1 MVAESW
7 QNARLMAEY
16 GPTKRQQEASMGQ
29 PRQTVAEVQANL
41 CELLDWQF
49 AERNDQA
56 VAQALQ
62 NGQGVDA
69 VYGLDDAGLV
79 DGFFA
84 FLDAAGIQTHWQT
97 LTIAGVRH
105 LFVPVLA
112 FVLLYGTRLLF
123 GIESSNALPALLFS
137 NMAVMT
143 LIGFNAHQ
151 VADGLSHRG
160 AKQRTAASEYTLM
173 DPQTL
178 THAICKISADALQD
192 LFNGTIQALAAFG
205 VFMAEVMV
213 AVDGTRVVTAPT
225 FQGCGKLRVTERQ
238 RNRQGVQVEIVKF
251 LFGWRLIALL
261 DLRTLIPLAIKIVQ
275 IQEHEA
281 PYLVALVQ
289 QAQANLAPHSRISR
303 LVSDRAYVDGAS
315 LYALHALGITFVVI
329 AKSNMAVRAVAL
341 AEQAG
346 TPIYERCET
355 VRHGYGRTATTE
367 VWVSRVRMVA
377 DLRHWDAFRPPVKA
391 GQRLR
396 WEQRPVLSAVIINQW
411 RNRTPEPDGE
421 RVYLTNAV
429 VSDPW
434 TVVDGYDDRSWIE
447 NGLFRNSK
455 QFWRL
460 TRWFPQKTEAGV
472 HSHLTFVVMMLAVAT
487 AYRLWDKAQA
497 GGVVAAPDHQIT
509 QVGHTVID
517 AQTGEVRVTPEPKLA
532 RRTHLASR
540 MEEIAT
546 SLAQPTEPVWSHE
559 QLEGEGPL
567 RWRRRLRRVNR
578 DLVIVFVGQHYGI
591 FHASELLV
599 LSGVPVRELPPHLG
613 SREDV
618 LRRYGCLPVA

>member
-1 MVAESW
+1 
-7 QNARLMAEY
+7 
-16 GPTKRQQEASMGQ
+16 MGRH
-29 PRQTVAEVQANL
+29 RQTTEEVQANL
-41 CELLDWQF
+41 RELLDWQF

-62 NGQGVDA
+62 SGQGVDA
-69 VYGLDDAGLV
+69 VYGLDEAGLL

-84 FLDAAGIQTHWQT
+84 FVDESGIKAHWQT
-97 LTIAGVRH
+97 LTMAGVRH
-105 LFVPVLA
+105 LLVPVIM
-112 FVLLYGTRLLF
+112 FVLLYGTRVLF

-137 NMAVMT
+137 NVAAMT
-143 LIGFNAHQ
+143 LIGFNAQQ
-151 VADGLSHRG
+151 VSEGLSKRG
-160 AKQRTAASEYTLM
+160 AQQRTAASEYTLM

-178 THAICKISADALQD
+178 AQAICKMSASALQD
-192 LFNGTIQALAAFG
+192 LFNGTIRALAAFG

-213 AVDGTRVVTAPT
+213 AVDGTRVVTPPT
-225 FQGCGKLRVTERQ
+225 FQGRGKLSVTERQ
-238 RNRQGVQVEIVKF
+238 RNRQGAQVEVVKF

-261 DLRTLIPLAIKIVQ
+261 DLRTLIPLAIRIVQ

-289 QAQANLAPHSRISR
+289 QAQANLAPHSRISQ
-303 LVSDRAYVDGAS
+303 LVLDRAYVDGAS
-315 LYALHALGITFVVI
+315 LYALHELGITFVVI
-329 AKSNMAVRAVAL
+329 AKANMAIRAVAL

-346 TPIYERCET
+346 TPLYERTET
-355 VRHGYGRTATTE
+355 VRRGHGREATTE
-367 VWVSRVRMVA
+367 VWVSRVRMVT
-377 DLRHWDAFRPPVKA
+377 DLRHWDAFRPPVDA
-391 GQRLR
+391 ERPLR
-396 WEQRPVLSAVIINQW
+396 WAQRPVLHAVIVNLW
-411 RNRTPEPDGE
+411 RNRAPEPDGE
-421 RVYLTNAV
+421 RVYLTNAA

-472 HSHLTFVVMMLAVAT
+472 HSHLTFVVMMVAVAT

-497 GGVVAAPDHQIT
+497 GAVAEAPDHQIS
-509 QVGHTVID
+509 QVVHKVID
-517 AQTGEVRVTPEPKLA
+517 AETGVVSVTPEPKRT

-540 MEEIAT
+540 MEEIYT
-546 SLAQPTEPVWSHE
+546 PPAQPTVPVWGHE
-559 QLEGEGPL
+559 QLEGQGPL
-567 RWRRRLRRVNR
+567 RWRRRLRRENR
-578 DLVIVFVGQHYGI
+578 DQVIVFVGHQYGV

-613 SREDV
+613 SRVDV
-618 LRRYGCLPVA
+618 LRRYGCLPDA

>member
-1 MVAESW
+1 
-7 QNARLMAEY
+7 
-16 GPTKRQQEASMGQ
+16 MGQ
-29 PRQTVAEVQANL
+29 PRQTAEEVHANL
-41 CELLDWQF
+41 RELLDWQF

-56 VAQALQ
+56 VAQALHS
-62 NGQGVDA
+62 GVGVDA
-69 VYGLDDAGLV
+69 VYGLDEAGLL

-84 FLDAAGIQTHWQT
+84 FLTECGIQAHWQT

-123 GIESSNALPALLFS
+123 GIASSNALPALLFS
-137 NMAVMT
+137 NVAAMT
-143 LIGFNAHQ
+143 LIGFNAQQ
-151 VADGLSHRG
+151 VAEGMSTRG

-178 THAICKISADALQD
+178 ANAICKISAPALQD
-192 LFNGTIQALAAFG
+192 LFNGTIRALAAFG

-261 DLRTLIPLAIKIVQ
+261 DLRTLIPLAIRIVQ
-275 IQEHEA
+275 IQAHEA

-303 LVSDRAYVDGAS
+303 LVIDRAYVDGAS
-315 LYALHALGITFVVI
+315 LYALHELGITFVVI
-329 AKSNMAVRAVAL
+329 AKAHMAVRAVAL

-346 TPIYERCET
+346 TPIYERRET
-355 VRHGYGRTATTE
+355 VRRGHGREATTE

-377 DLRHWDAFRPPVKA
+377 DLRHWEAFRPPVEA
-391 GQRLR
+391 ERPLR
-396 WEQRPVLSAVIINQW
+396 WAQRPVLHAVIINLW
-411 RNRTPEPDGE
+411 RNRAPEPDGE
-421 RVYLTNAV
+421 RVYLTNAA

-472 HSHLTFVVMMLAVAT
+472 HSHLTFVVMVLAVAT
-487 AYRLWDKAQA
+487 AYRLWDQAQA
-497 GGVVAAPDHQIT
+497 GEVVTAPDHQIA
-509 QVGHTVID
+509 QVVHTVID
-517 AQTGEVRVTPEPKLA
+517 DQTGEVSVVPEPKRTL
-532 RRTHLASR
+532 RTHLASR
-540 MEEIAT
+540 MEEIYTPPAK
-546 SLAQPTEPVWSHE
+546 PTGPVWSHE
-559 QLEGEGPL
+559 QLEGQGPL
-567 RWRRRLRRVNR
+567 RWQRRLRRENR
-578 DLVIVFVGQHYGI
+578 DKVIVFVGHQYGI

-613 SREDV
+613 SRDDI
-618 LRRYGCLPVA
+618 LHRYGRLPEA

>member
-1 MVAESW
+1 
-7 QNARLMAEY
+7 
-16 GPTKRQQEASMGQ
+16 MGRH
-29 PRQTVAEVQANL
+29 RQTTGEVQANL
-41 CELLDWQF
+41 RELLDWQF

-62 NGQGVDA
+62 SGQGVDA
-69 VYGLDDAGLV
+69 VYGLDEAGLL

-84 FLDAAGIQTHWQT
+84 FMDESGIKAHWQT
-97 LTIAGVRH
+97 LTIAGIRH
-105 LFVPVLA
+105 LLVPVIM
-112 FVLLYGTRLLF
+112 FVLLYGTRVLF

-137 NMAVMT
+137 NVAAMT
-143 LIGFNAHQ
+143 LIGFNAQQ
-151 VADGLSHRG
+151 VSEGLSKRG
-160 AKQRTAASEYTLM
+160 AQQRTAASEYTLM

-178 THAICKISADALQD
+178 AQAICKMSASALQD
-192 LFNGTIQALAAFG
+192 LFNGTIRALAAFG

-213 AVDGTRVVTAPT
+213 AVDGTRVVTPPT
-225 FQGCGKLRVTERQ
+225 FQGRGKLSVTERH
-238 RNRQGVQVEIVKF
+238 RNRQGAQVEVVKF

-261 DLRTLIPLAIKIVQ
+261 DLRTLIPLAIRIVQ

-289 QAQANLAPHSRISR
+289 QAQANLAPHSRISQ
-303 LVSDRAYVDGAS
+303 LVLDRAYVDGAS
-315 LYALHALGITFVVI
+315 LYALHELGITFVVI
-329 AKSNMAVRAVAL
+329 AKANMAIRAAAL

-346 TPIYERCET
+346 TPIYERTET
-355 VRHGYGRTATTE
+355 VRRGHGREATTE

-377 DLRHWDAFRPPVKA
+377 DLRHWDAFRPPVDA
-391 GQRLR
+391 ERPLR
-396 WEQRPVLSAVIINQW
+396 WAQRPVLHAVIVNLW

-421 RVYLTNAV
+421 RVYLTNAA

-434 TVVDGYDDRSWIE
+434 VVVDGYDDRSWIE

-472 HSHLTFVVMMLAVAT
+472 HSHLTFVVLMLAVAT

-497 GGVVAAPDHQIT
+497 GAVVEAPDHQIS
-509 QVGHTVID
+509 QVAHKVID
-517 AQTGEVRVTPEPKLA
+517 AETGVVSVTPEPKRT

-540 MEEIAT
+540 MEEIYT
-546 SLAQPTEPVWSHE
+546 PPAQPTVPVWGHE
-559 QLEGEGPL
+559 QLEGQGPL
-567 RWRRRLRRVNR
+567 RWRRRLRRENR
-578 DLVIVFVGQHYGI
+578 DQVIVFVGHQYGV

-613 SREDV
+613 SRVDI
-618 LRRYGCLPVA
+618 LRRYGCLPDA

>member
-1 MVAESW
+1 
-7 QNARLMAEY
+7 
-16 GPTKRQQEASMGQ
+16 MGRH
-29 PRQTVAEVQANL
+29 RQTTEEAQANL
-41 CELLDWQF
+41 RELLDWQF

-62 NGQGVDA
+62 SGQGVDA
-69 VYGLDDAGLV
+69 VYGLDEAGLL

-84 FLDAAGIQTHWQT
+84 FVDESGIKAHWQT
-97 LTIAGVRH
+97 LTIAGIRH
-105 LFVPVLA
+105 LLVPVIM
-112 FVLLYGTRLLF
+112 FVLLYGTRVLF

-137 NMAVMT
+137 NVAAMT
-143 LIGFNAHQ
+143 LIGFNAQQ
-151 VADGLSHRG
+151 VSEGLSKRG
-160 AKQRTAASEYTLM
+160 AQQRTTASEYTLM

-178 THAICKISADALQD
+178 AQAICKMSASALQD
-192 LFNGTIQALAAFG
+192 LFNGTIRALAAFG

-213 AVDGTRVVTAPT
+213 AVDGTRVVTPPT
-225 FQGCGKLRVTERQ
+225 FQGRGKLSVTERQ
-238 RNRQGVQVEIVKF
+238 RNRQGAQVEVVKF

-261 DLRTLIPLAIKIVQ
+261 DLRTLIPLAIRIVQ

-289 QAQANLAPHSRISR
+289 QAQANLAPHSRISQ
-303 LVSDRAYVDGAS
+303 LVLDRAYVDGAS
-315 LYALHALGITFVVI
+315 LYALHELGITFVVI

-346 TPIYERCET
+346 TPIYERTET
-355 VRHGYGRTATTE
+355 VRRGHGREATTE

-377 DLRHWDAFRPPVKA
+377 DLRHWDAFRPPVDA
-391 GQRLR
+391 ERPLR
-396 WEQRPVLSAVIINQW
+396 WAQRPVLHAVIVNLW

-421 RVYLTNAV
+421 RVYLTNAA

-434 TVVDGYDDRSWIE
+434 VVVDGYDDRSWIE

-472 HSHLTFVVMMLAVAT
+472 HSHLTFVVLMLAVAT

-497 GGVVAAPDHQIT
+497 GAVVEAPDYQIS
-509 QVGHTVID
+509 QVVHKVID
-517 AQTGEVRVTPEPKLA
+517 AETGVISVTPEPKRT

-540 MEEIAT
+540 MEELYT
-546 SLAQPTEPVWSHE
+546 PPAQPTVPVWGHE
-559 QLEGEGPL
+559 QLEGQGPL
-567 RWRRRLRRVNR
+567 RWRRRLRRENR
-578 DLVIVFVGQHYGI
+578 DQVIVFVGHQYGV

-599 LSGVPVRELPPHLG
+599 LSGVPVQELPPHLG
-613 SREDV
+613 SRVDI
-618 LRRYGCLPVA
+618 LRRYGCLPAA

>member
-1 MVAESW
+1 
-7 QNARLMAEY
+7 
-16 GPTKRQQEASMGQ
+16 MGQ
-29 PRQTVAEVQANL
+29 PRQTAEEVHANL

-62 NGQGVDA
+62 SGQGVDA
-69 VYGLDDAGLV
+69 VYGLDDAGLL

-84 FLDAAGIQTHWQT
+84 FLEASGIKTHWQT

-105 LFVPVLA
+105 LFVPVIM
-112 FVLLYGTRLLF
+112 FVLLYGTRILF
-123 GIESSNALPALLFS
+123 GIASSNALPALLFS
-137 NMAVMT
+137 NVAAMT

-151 VADGLSHRG
+151 VVEGMSTRG

-178 THAICKISADALQD
+178 AQAICKISARALQD

-213 AVDGTRVVTAPT
+213 AVDGTRVVTPPT

-251 LFGWRLIALL
+251 VFGWRLIALI
-261 DLRTLIPLAIKIVQ
+261 DLRTLIPLAIQIVQ
-275 IQEHEA
+275 IQAHEA

-303 LVSDRAYVDGAS
+303 LVIDRAYVDGAS
-315 LYALHALGITFVVI
+315 LYALHELGITFVVI

-346 TPIYERCET
+346 TPLYERRET
-355 VRHGYGRTATTE
+355 VRRGYGRTATTE

-396 WEQRPVLSAVIINQW
+396 WEQRPVLYAVIINQW
-411 RNRTPEPDGE
+411 RNRAPEPDGE
-421 RVYLTNAV
+421 RVYLTNAA

-472 HSHLTFVVMMLAVAT
+472 HSHLTFVVMVLAVAT
-487 AYRLWDKAQA
+487 AYRLWDKAQV
-497 GGVVAAPDHQIT
+497 GTVVATPDHQIA
-509 QVGHTVID
+509 QVVHQVID
-517 AQTGEVRVTPEPKLA
+517 AHTGEVRVTPEPKRL

-540 MEEIAT
+540 MEELYT
-546 SLAQPTEPVWSHE
+546 PPAQPTVPVWSHE

-567 RWRRRLRRVNR
+567 RWRRRLRRENR
-578 DLVIVFVGQHYGI
+578 DYVIVFVGHQYGI

-613 SREDV
+613 SRDDI
-618 LRRYGCLPVA
+618 LRRYGYLPDV